1 MNILLTPEFWVF
13 IGWAIFLI
21 WLTWL
26 GNKN

>member
-1 MNILLTPEFWVF
+1 MDILFTIEFWVF

-26 GNKN
+26 ANKN